1 MKTFFFTLA
10 AALISFASF
19 ANGNKTYSTC
29 TQIPANGSAAN
40 GAVQANIFALTQQ
53 KVGVV
58 VVQDQNQKMKI
69 EVSDAASNLVFSER
83 LEESSFRQN
92 LNLKQLEKGVYTVTL
107 TTENQCFV
115 KVLDVR

>member
-10 AALISFASF
+10 AAFISFASF
-19 ANGNKTYSTC
+19 ANGNKNNAC
-29 TQIPANGSAAN
+29 TQIPASGIASNGN
-40 GAVQANIFALTQQ
+40 VQANIFAMTQQ

-69 EVSDAASNLVFSER
+69 EVRDAASNLVFSES

-92 LNLKQLEKGVYTVTL
+92 LNLKQLEKGAYTVTL
-107 TTENQCFV
+107 STENQCFV
-115 KVLDVR
+115 KELDVR